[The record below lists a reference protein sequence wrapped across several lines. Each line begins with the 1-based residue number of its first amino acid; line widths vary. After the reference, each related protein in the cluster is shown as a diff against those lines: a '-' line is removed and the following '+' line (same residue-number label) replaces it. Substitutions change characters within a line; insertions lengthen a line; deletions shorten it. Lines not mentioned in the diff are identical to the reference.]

1 MVNGARRRGMR
12 QKYSIVF
19 HKRIFMGLFLL
30 VLLLGSLNV
39 AKAKGW
45 LIPAQPEVVVD
56 ETTEGKRIFLEDLT
70 LEQKIAQ
77 MVVVAGGTHNMVAWK
92 NMQIGGIHL
101 FAKKDGGVYRKT
113 IQDFQ
118 EGMTIP
124 FFVTADLEGCLNPF
138 AEFHNSTALGEIKNV
153 GEAFQKGSDE
163 GKLLHDLG
171 FSVNFAPVVDLE
183 DQIWKCR
190 TFKGDEKQISEL
202 AEAYI
207 LGLQS
212 QGIIAT
218 AKHYPGKALEIS
230 DPHKYLVSAQIEE
243 DDVYPYSYLGQKN
256 EVKAVMVTHVISSGE
271 VDSEGKPAVASTM
284 AIGELKKD
292 FSGLIVTDDT
302 MMLGLRKFYGS
313 KEKLYIDVFKA
324 GNDVVLNFDED
335 PAEIYHMIQVVED
348 AVVQGEIMEER
359 IDESVR
365 KILRAKGFVVE
376 G

>member
-1 MVNGARRRGMR
+1 MVSNATRGKKVGR
-12 QKYSIVF
+12 YSVMF
-19 HKRIFMGLFLL
+19 HKRVFVGLFLL

-45 LIPAQPEVVVD
+45 LIPAQPSVVVG
-56 ETTEGKRIFLEDLT
+56 EGKRISLQDLT

-101 FAKKDGGVYRKT
+101 FAKKDGAVYKKV
-113 IQDFQ
+113 ISDFQ
-118 EGMTIP
+118 EGMKIP
-124 FFVTADLEGCLNPF
+124 FFVTVDLEGCLNPF
-138 AEFHNSTALGEIKNV
+138 AEFHISRALGEIKNV

-163 GKLLHDLG
+163 GRLLKELG
-171 FSVNFAPVVDLE
+171 FSVNFAPVVDLHDE
-183 DQIWKCR
+183 IWKCR
-190 TFKGDEKQISEL
+190 TFQGDEKQISEL

-230 DPHKYLVSAQIEE
+230 DPHKFLVAATVSEK
-243 DDVYPYSYLGQKN
+243 DVYPYVYLGDKK
-256 EVKAVMVTHVISSGE
+256 EVKAVMVTHVIASGA
-271 VDSEGKPAVASTM
+271 VDSEGKPAVASSM

-313 KEKLYIDVFKA
+313 KEKLYVDVFKA
-324 GNDVVLNFDED
+324 GNDIILNFDED
-335 PAEIYHMIQVVED
+335 PAEIYHMIQVVAS
-348 AVVQGEIMEER
+348 AVGEGEISSAQ
-359 IDESVR
+359 IDTSVR
-365 KILRAKGFVVE
+365 KILTAKGFVVE

>member
-1 MVNGARRRGMR
+1 MVNGARRDRKRG
-12 QKYSIVF
+12 KYSVLF
-19 HKRIFMGLFLL
+19 HKRIFMGLLLL

-45 LIPAQPEVVVD
+45 LIPGQPEVVVD

-171 FSVNFAPVVDLE
+171 FSVNFAPVVDLV

-230 DPHKYLVSAQIEE
+230 DPHKYLVAATVGEK
-243 DDVYPYSYLGQKN
+243 DVYPYVYLGGKN
-256 EVKAVMVTHVISSGE
+256 GVKAVMVTHVIASGI
-271 VDSEGKPAVASTM
+271 VDSEGKPSVSSVA
-284 AIGELKKD
+284 AIDSLKKD

-313 KEKLYIDVFKA
+313 KEKLYVDVFAA
-324 GNDVVLNFDED
+324 GNDIVLNFDED
-335 PAEIYHMIQVVED
+335 PAEIYHMVQVVAS
-348 AVVQGEIMEER
+348 AVSEGEIAEEK

-365 KILRAKGFVVE
+365 KILRAKGFVVD

>member
-1 MVNGARRRGMR
+1 MKN
-12 QKYSIVF
+12 KYSVHF
-19 HKRIFMGLFLL
+19 HKRIFVGLLL
-30 VLLLGSLNV
+30 FVLLLGSLNV

-45 LIPAQPEVVVD
+45 LIPAQPSVVVS
-56 ETTEGKRIFLEDLT
+56 EGKKISLSDLT

-77 MVVVAGGTHNMVAWK
+77 MVVVAGGTHNMIAWK
-92 NMQIGGIHL
+92 NMQLGGVHL
-101 FAKKDGGVYRKT
+101 FAKKDGGVYQKV
-113 IQDFQ
+113 ISDFQ

-124 FFVTADLEGCLNPF
+124 FFVTVDLEGCLNPF

-163 GKLLHDLG
+163 GRLLKELG
-171 FSVNFAPVVDLE
+171 FSVNFAPVVDLY

-190 TFKGDEKQISEL
+190 TFEGDEKQISEL

-230 DPHKYLVSAQIEE
+230 DPHKYLVSAEIGSK
-243 DDVYPYSYLGQKN
+243 DVYPYSYLGKKN

-271 VDSEGKPAVASTM
+271 VDSEGKPAVASVA
-284 AIGELKKD
+284 AITSLKKY
-292 FSGLIVTDDT
+292 FSGLIITDDT

-313 KEKLYIDVFKA
+313 KEKLYVDVFRA
-324 GNDVVLNFDED
+324 GNDIVLNFDED
-335 PAEIYHMIQVVED
+335 PAEIYHMIQVVAQ
-348 AVVQGEIMEER
+348 AVRDGEIPLSQ
-359 IDESVR
+359 IDNSVR
-365 KILRAKGFVVE
+365 KILMAKGFMVE
-376 G
+376 